1 MLAIIPARGGS
12 KGLPGKNLKVLN
24 GFPLIYYTIRAAI
37 DSSEVSRVIVS
48 TEDIR
53 IAEVAREYG
62 AEVPFLR
69 PMELAQ
75 DDSMVMDSYFYTIE
89 KLNSEEDLEIESF
102 VALLPTVP
110 LRDDRDISNSI
121 KYFREKKA
129 DSVISVTSAPVPID
143 WYMKIGVN
151 GELIKLR
158 KDSDPVRN
166 RQKCEQNYIPNGA
179 IYVFNYHFLK
189 KKREYYGDETY
200 PYYME
205 RSQSVD
211 IDEEIDFKLAEIL
224 LSYQ

>member
-1 MLAIIPARGGS
+1 MV
-12 KGLPGKNLKVLN
+12 LPGKNLKVLN

-53 IAEVAREYG
+53 IAQIAREYG

-69 PMELAQ
+69 PMEFAQ

-129 DSVISVTSAPVPID
+129 DSVISLTSCRD
-143 WYMKIGVN
+143 QSIG
-151 GELIKLR
+151 
-158 KDSDPVRN
+158 
-166 RQKCEQNYIPNGA
+166 
-179 IYVFNYHFLK
+179 
-189 KKREYYGDETY
+189 T
-200 PYYME
+200 
-205 RSQSVD
+205 
-211 IDEEIDFKLAEIL
+211 
-224 LSYQ
+224 